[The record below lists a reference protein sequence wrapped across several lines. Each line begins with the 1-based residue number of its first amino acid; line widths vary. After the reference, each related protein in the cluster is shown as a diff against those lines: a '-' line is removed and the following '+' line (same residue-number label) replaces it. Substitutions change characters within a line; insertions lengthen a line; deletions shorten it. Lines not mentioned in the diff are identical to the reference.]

1 MFENWKLKR
10 TVKKMT
16 KSQIKEN
23 KVIRDIEELTAILKS
38 PNFKELM
45 DIKSIEETYKFPENE
60 CITTLAA
67 ERLFGKK
74 FEYPV
79 LKEGVSIDELLY
91 RYNIFMN
98 EYFLPS
104 IEKEKTSTPKEIK
117 ELRSKR
123 RFKKWYAEN
132 KERILN
138 MVEVKVW

>member
-10 TVKKMT
+10 KVKKMT

-23 KVIRDIEELTAILKS
+23 KVIRDIEDLTAILKS

-60 CITTLAA
+60 CITVLVA

-98 EYFLPS
+98 EYFLLS

-117 ELRSKR
+117 ELRSKK

-138 MVEVKVW
+138 MAEVKV